1 MKKATVVLFLC
12 LGVFTFSNGQTKRD
26 SIKELFHLMK
36 DDSTTTKI
44 MESLIPMITNKS
56 TQGKD
61 STALAK
67 SKEKME
73 KVMGIVHM
81 IAAKVKEDKL
91 NLYDKYYSQQD
102 IDDMIVF
109 YKSPAG
115 RKYVR
120 TTPEIT
126 KEIVIKVIKEYL
138 PQLEKDKKDKADG
151 KKEEE
156 TN

>member
-1 MKKATVVLFLC
+1 MKKGFFVLFFC
-12 LGVFTFSNGQTKRD
+12 FGVFTFSNGQTKRD
-26 SIKELFHLMK
+26 SINELFQLMK

-56 TQGKD
+56 TQGMD

-67 SKEKME
+67 SQEKM
-73 KVMGIVHM
+73 KMVMGIVNT
-81 IAAKVKEDKL
+81 ITAKVKEDKL
-91 NLYDKYYSQQD
+91 NLYDKYYTQQD

-115 RKYVR
+115 QKYVR

-126 KEIVIKVIKEYL
+126 KEIVMKVFKEYL
-138 PQLEKDKKDKADG
+138 PQLGKDKTGNTD
-151 KKEEE
+151 
-156 TN
+156 

>member
-1 MKKATVVLFLC
+1 MKKGLFVLFFC
-12 LGVFTFSNGQTKRD
+12 LGIVTCSFGQTKRD
-26 SIKELFHLMK
+26 SIRELFHLMK

-56 TQGKD
+56 TQGMD
-61 STALAK
+61 STAKAK
-67 SKEKME
+67 SQEKM
-73 KVMGIVHM
+73 KMVMGIVKM
-81 IAAKVKEDKL
+81 ITAKVKEDKL
-91 NLYDKYYSQQD
+91 NLYDKYYTQQD

-126 KEIVIKVIKEYL
+126 KEIVMKVIKEYL
-138 PQLEKDKKDKADG
+138 PQLEKDKKAKEDG

>member
-1 MKKATVVLFLC
+1 MKKVTFILFFC
-12 LGVFTFSNGQTKRD
+12 LGIVTCSFGQTKRD

-36 DDSTTTKI
+36 DDSTTKKVTDSLMPLLTKKMG
-44 MESLIPMITNKS
+44 ME
-56 TQGKD
+56 KD
-61 STALAK
+61 STAKAK
-67 SKEKME
+67 SQEKMKAMLE
-73 KVMGIVHM
+73 MVKTI
-81 IAAKVKEDKL
+81 ISKVKEDRL
-91 NLYDKYYSQQD
+91 NLYDKYYTQQD
-102 IDDMIVF
+102 IDAMIVF

-126 KEIVIKVIKEYL
+126 KEIVMKVITEYL
-138 PQLEKDKKDKADG
+138 PQMEKDKKDKKDG